1 MLESCFRFEVVVA
14 DDAGSLVHRER
25 VEDLQPV
32 VEDML
37 FAGVRI
43 GVIPNGGRLCSVS
56 LTPVWAER
64 GAPRVGVI
72 AAELGALR
80 KSYGLTAVAELVRAA
95 VLTEASIVTA
105 LEREGARLQWWLEAQ
120 QREADPDQHTPRR
133 LKVALRREPF
143 PLTFAQFS
151 EFGLVG
157 PVTDAN
163 PVAIAIHGSVL
174 EAIRAETA
182 ASLDRER
189 ADILVGHVVADPM
202 RRVAVVVSDRI
213 PAVRETTASR
223 EHFTFSPVTF
233 DAARRAVAARRDGAV
248 VVGWTHNHPAPCG
261 RDCLR
266 VVPPCQNSTLFLSAP
281 ADRAVH
287 RACFSAPY
295 MIALV
300 SGKAA
305 GRRVSEPEVRA
316 WGWRDAAI
324 VAREFS
330 VI

>member
-1 MLESCFRFEVVVA
+1 MLECCFRFDVVVA

-25 VEDLQPV
+25 VDDLQPV
-32 VEDML
+32 FEDML
-37 FAGVRI
+37 FAAVRAGVM
-43 GVIPNGGRLCSVS
+43 PNDGRLCSVS

-64 GAPRVGVI
+64 GAPRVSVI
-72 AAELGALR
+72 AAQLGTLR
-80 KSYGLTAVAELVRAA
+80 KSYGLTAVAELLRAA
-95 VLTEASIVTA
+95 VLTEESIVAA
-105 LEREGARLQWWLEAQ
+105 LERDGTRLQWWLEAQ
-120 QREADPDQHTPRR
+120 QREADPGRHTPRR
-133 LKVALRREPF
+133 LKVTLRREPF
-143 PLTFAQFS
+143 PLTFAPFP
-151 EFGLVG
+151 EFGLAG

-163 PVAIAIHGSVL
+163 PVAIAIRGPVL
-174 EAIRAETA
+174 EAIRAETT
-182 ASLDRER
+182 ASLDTER
-189 ADILVGHVVADPM
+189 ADILVGHVVSDPTG
-202 RRVAVVVSDRI
+202 RVAVVVSDRI

-223 EHFTFSPVTF
+223 EHFTFSPITF
-233 DAARRAVAARRDGAV
+233 DAARRAVAARRDGAIA
-248 VVGWTHNHPAPCG
+248 VGWAHNHPPCG
-261 RDCLR
+261 SDCLR

-305 GRRVSEPEVRA
+305 GRRASEPEVRA